1 MTNQPIDYCDAE
13 ELLELLRLC
22 GHRLLLAY
30 GETMQN
36 ELWLASEKTAE
47 ACQSLLPLIH
57 SGQLIPTI
65 H

>member
-1 MTNQPIDYCDAE
+1 MMHPLTDYCDAE

-36 ELWLASEKTAE
+36 ELWVASEKTAE

-57 SGQLIPTI
+57 SGQMNPTI